1 MRRRV
6 STSLAVGAILAVAI
20 AAAGCG
26 GGGSKS
32 NGTTTSG
39 TTTSGTTT
47 SSTTSTKPS
56 GVNYTPSQKI
66 IDELG
71 YKECSVQQIPSTL
84 FVNPNSSSG
93 AGDFA
98 GGNIYEIAK
107 DCSTGPKITVY
118 AATFSS
124 QQGIAFGKTTLKQKY
139 PKAGVSSFRTV
150 VIGVVGGT
158 DPQAMADKIIS
169 LLSAGTVTK

>member
-1 MRRRV
+1 M
-6 STSLAVGAILAVAI
+6 SLAVGAILAVSI
-20 AAAGCG
+20 AVAGCG
-26 GGGSKS
+26 GGGGKS
-32 NGTTTSG
+32 SSGTTATGTTTG
-39 TTTSGTTT
+39 GTTT

-56 GVNYTPSQKI
+56 GINYTPSQKI
-66 IDELG
+66 ITELG

-84 FVNPNSSSG
+84 FVNPNSTSG